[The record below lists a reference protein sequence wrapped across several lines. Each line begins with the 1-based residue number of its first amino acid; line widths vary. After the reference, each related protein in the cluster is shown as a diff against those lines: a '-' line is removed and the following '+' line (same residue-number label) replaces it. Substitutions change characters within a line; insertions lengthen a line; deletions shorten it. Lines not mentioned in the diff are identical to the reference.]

1 MLKKG
6 ICVILSLLVL
16 VGVVPVAQVASA
28 DASLNL
34 YDITSTNYG
43 VIDKDVIATR
53 FAEGDGYDCYR
64 FRHECLRFHPGIG
77 GGWHSRCHRPQR
89 PEYYRC

>member
-6 ICVILSLLVL
+6 ICFILSFLVL

-43 VIDKDVIATR
+43 VIDK
-53 FAEGDGYDCYR
+53 YLLKCS
-64 FRHECLRFHPGIG
+64 P
-77 GGWHSRCHRPQR
+77 
-89 PEYYRC
+89 